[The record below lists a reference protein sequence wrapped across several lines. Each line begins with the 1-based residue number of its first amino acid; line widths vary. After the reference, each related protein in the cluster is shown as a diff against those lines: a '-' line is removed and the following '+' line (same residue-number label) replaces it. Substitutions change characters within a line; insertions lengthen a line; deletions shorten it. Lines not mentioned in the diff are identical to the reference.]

1 MLTLTIFLSSCSTTP
16 DVIKYDAEPIDRPK
30 LVLPESEQVL
40 LKKVD
45 WDIITKDNIDE
56 LWKRLEASGE
66 PVVIYVLDTD
76 GYEALSLNMADLV
89 KLISQE
95 KARNRAFQE
104 YYEANEETLDAYENS
119 QREIE
124 VENDGIL
131 GSVTN
136 IFK

>member
-1 MLTLTIFLSSCSTTP
+1 MLTLTIFLSSCSSTP

-30 LVLPESEQVL
+30 LVLPETEQVL

-45 WDIITKDNIDE
+45 WDIITKDNIDA
-56 LWKRLEASGE
+56 LWKRLEESGE
-66 PVVIYVLDTD
+66 PVVIYVLDTE

-95 KARNRAFQE
+95 KARSRAFQE
-104 YYEANEETLDAYENS
+104 YYEENEETLDAYES
-119 QREIE
+119 EKKEIE
-124 VENDGIL
+124 VENYGLLD
-131 GSVTN
+131 SVTD